1 MKKYKFSI
9 NDIEYAVEVK
19 NIEDKT
25 LEVHVNGASYIVELD
40 KEVKETKTPTLVR
53 SVAVPST
60 DQGAAVKV
68 DAKTG
73 TIKSPLPGTI
83 VDIFVK
89 KGDTV
94 TIGQKVLLL
103 EAMKMENNIESDKEG
118 TVAAIKVAKGD
129 TVTIGQKVLLLEAMK
144 MENEIAS
151 DKAGVVTEIKV
162 AESDTVMEGDVL
174 LVIGE

>member
-9 NDIEYAVEVK
+9 NDTEYAVEIK
-19 NIEDKT
+19 NIEDKI

-60 DQGAAVKV
+60 DQGAALKV

-73 TIKSPLPGTI
+73 SIKSPLPGTI
-83 VDIFVK
+83 RGIFVK
-89 KGDTV
+89 
-94 TIGQKVLLL
+94 
-103 EAMKMENNIESDKEG
+103 
-118 TVAAIKVAKGD
+118 KGD